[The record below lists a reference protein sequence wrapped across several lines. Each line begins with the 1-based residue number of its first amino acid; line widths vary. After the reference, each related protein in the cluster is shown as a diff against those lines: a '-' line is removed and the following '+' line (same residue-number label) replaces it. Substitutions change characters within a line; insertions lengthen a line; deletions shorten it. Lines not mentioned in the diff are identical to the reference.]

1 METSVFCCMALN
13 IQHKMPGFHGT
24 TCPNHTAE
32 NPWKFVC
39 TAVSSDTPL
48 HGIINF
54 ISCQLVDEQV
64 KFGYFSQELVVETV
78 SELKQDL
85 KTLYFKY
92 VSIVKCLFM
101 RFIPPN

>member
-1 METSVFCCMALN
+1 MAPN
-13 IQHKMPGFHGT
+13 IQLKMPGFHGM

-39 TAVSSDTPL
+39 TAVNSNTTL

-54 ISCQLVDEQV
+54 ISYQLVDEQV
-64 KFGYFSQELVVETV
+64 KFGCFSQELVVETV
-78 SELKQDL
+78 LELKQDL